1 MKLFRNIKK
10 EMNLSDKEY
19 ENSVILGP
27 ENTSIGNSI
36 SLGIKNSNDNMN
48 GNSNHFTHKIKCAIK
63 SISKK
68 VILDSITK
76 LDPRYLAK
84 NNPVMFT
91 VEIGFIIV
99 LLIAFLPSNIS
110 IEFVNQSR
118 VLYFQTAIILI
129 LTVWFATFSESLSE
143 AQAKARVDSL
153 RSLEKEVS
161 AHKIINN
168 EKEVTVTS
176 TSLNPGDEVMVY
188 AGEII
193 PRDGLVNECKAFVD
207 ESMMTGESNPVF
219 KEEGDHVIGG
229 TRVASDKLVVE
240 ITSEAGRSFLDEM
253 IGLIQSSTRPKTKNE
268 IALSMLLAG
277 LSLIF
282 IMVIGTLL
290 FFTDFLGYKADIATQ
305 VALLVALMPTTIGA
319 LLPAI
324 GVAGITRLGRDSI
337 IAKSGKGIEAAG
349 DCDVLILDK
358 TGTITEGSRSAVEF
372 ISMNE
377 YTEKDIG
384 QAAFAASIHDTTHEG
399 KSIVDLAEEKKFVPP
414 LLEKIIPARSLPFS
428 AETKCSGIEFI
439 ASKETIL
446 NTEQEEEFRS
456 LARGILDDGSRGI
469 SSTDKPLTADAAVS
483 PSIEEIERDIERA
496 SKSRVHDLL
505 AKLEQTKSEVR
516 ILKGAVDMIIDFAGP
531 NVNQAELKWKAQEV
545 AKNGATPL
553 AVSINNEVIGIV
565 VLKDNLKE
573 NIKEKLNEVRTTG
586 ITTVMITGDNQL
598 TAQVIAKE
606 ANVDEVIAEAKPTD
620 KLTRV
625 QQEQLKGHVIG
636 MVGDGTNDAPAL
648 AKADVGLAMNSGT
661 AAAKEAANM
670 VDLDS
675 DPSNIMKVVK
685 LGKQLLMTRGAI
697 TTFSIAND
705 AAKYFAILPAMFA
718 GTNNPK
724 MQMLNI
730 MHLSSPETAILS
742 TLIFNAIII
751 PALIPISLRGVKFK
765 AEPPQKTFIRNML
778 IYGLGGAALPFVG
791 IKAIDMLLSVFMK

>member
-1 MKLFRNIKK
+1 MKLFKNNNKMKMNKFNQKDDDKSTLGNDKNVSNIMSTK
-10 EMNLSDKEY
+10 
-19 ENSVILGP
+19 
-27 ENTSIGNSI
+27 IGN
-36 SLGIKNSNDNMN
+36 GNNN
-48 GNSNHFTHKIKCAIK
+48 GK
-63 SISKK
+63 SIIKGALDYINK
-68 VILDSITK
+68 RVIVDSITK

-84 NNPVMFT
+84 YNPVMFT
-91 VEIGFIIV
+91 VEVGFIA
-99 LLIAFLPSNIS
+99 LLVIASLPSNIS

-129 LTVWFATFSESLSE
+129 ITVWFATFSESLSE
-143 AQAKARVDSL
+143 AQARARVDSL
-153 RSLEKEVS
+153 RYLEKEVI

-176 TSLNPGDEVMVY
+176 TSLSPGDEVMVY

-193 PRDGLVNECKAFVD
+193 PRDGLVNDGKAFVD

-253 IGLIQSSTRPKTKNE
+253 ISLIQSSTRPKTKNE

-290 FFTDFLGYKADIATQ
+290 FFTNFLGFKADIATQ

-358 TGTITEGSRSAVEF
+358 TGTITEGSRSAVQF
-372 ISMNE
+372 IPMNK
-377 YTEKDIG
+377 YSEKDIG

-399 KSIVDLAEEKKFVPP
+399 KSIVDLAEEKKFIPP

-446 NTEQEEEFRS
+446 NKEQEEEFRS
-456 LARGILDDGSRGI
+456 LTRGILDNDSRNI
-469 SSTDKPLTADAAVS
+469 SSGTGDNKDDS
-483 PSIEEIERDIERA
+483 PTIEEIERDVERA

-505 AKLEQTKSEVR
+505 LRLEQTKSEIK

-531 NVNQAELKWKAQEV
+531 NVNEAELRWKTQEV
-545 AKNGATPL
+545 SKNGATPL
-553 AVSINNEVIGIV
+553 AVSINNEVIGLV

-586 ITTVMITGDNQL
+586 ITTIMMTGDNQL

-606 ANVDEVIAEAKPTD
+606 ANVDEVIADAKPTD
-620 KLTRV
+620 KLIRV
-625 QQEQLKGHVIG
+625 EQEQLRGHVIG
-636 MVGDGTNDAPAL
+636 VVGDGTNDAPAL

-661 AAAKEAANM
+661 SAAKEAANM